1 MEVVVVNVAKSTHRE
16 PLDSN
21 EAFLRRYPRICAH
34 IIAESLGYATPNCAA
49 SILRDAHEG
58 KENSCEWIFSRY
70 NRDPKP
76 AVKRAISARHRH
88 KGYMASYEQA
98 LQIVRQQ
105 LDTGRGP
112 DFASWF

>member
-1 MEVVVVNVAKSTHRE
+1 MVVVNAAKSSRRE

-21 EAFLRRYPRICAH
+21 EAYLRRYPRICAH
-34 IIAESLGYATPNCAA
+34 IIAESLGYATPHRAA

-58 KENSCEWIFSRY
+58 NENWCEWIFSCY

-76 AVKRAISARHRH
+76 AVRGAISGRHRH